1 MASAWR
7 KPPAAHVCPGH
18 PLALFP
24 TEGCAKAWR
33 RALREIGTMLN
44 RKSRPAPAG
53 SVSLARALSK
63 LGYCSRTQ
71 AEALILERRVKV
83 DGRLAALP
91 SLRIDM
97 DRARI
102 LVDGAAVGANKRHY
116 LMVNKLRGV
125 VTTRSDP
132 QGRPTIYDSL
142 SQLDLPFIAPVG
154 RLDMASEGLLLM
166 SNDTRWAQRILDP
179 ASGVEKTYHVQI
191 DTVPDEAFMQRL
203 RAGVVEDGET
213 LTTRSA
219 ELLRHGERNA
229 WVEMVID
236 EGRNRQI
243 RRIVEAAGA
252 QVLRLVRVGIG
263 ALTLGELA
271 KGAARPLT
279 PDEIALPL
287 AGAGRP
293 AEAGRQSSGLVRLRR

>member
-1 MASAWR
+1 M
-7 KPPAAHVCPGH
+7 
-18 PLALFP
+18 
-24 TEGCAKAWR
+24 
-33 RALREIGTMLN
+33 MLN
-44 RKSRPAPAG
+44 RRTKPAPSG
-53 SVSLARALSK
+53 TVSLARALSK

-71 AEALILERRVKV
+71 AEELIRERRVKV
-83 DGRLAALP
+83 DGRLALHP

-97 DRARI
+97 NRARI
-102 LVDGAAVGANKRHY
+102 MVDGEAVGANQRIY

-132 QGRPTIYDSL
+132 QGRPTIYDGL
-142 SQLDLPFIAPVG
+142 SDLDLPFVAPVG

-191 DTVPDEAFMQRL
+191 DTVPDEAFMERL
-203 RAGVVEDGET
+203 RAGTVDGNET
-213 LTTRSA
+213 LTTKSA

-263 ALTLGELA
+263 GLSLGELA
-271 KGAARPLT
+271 KGAVRRLRPEEV
-279 PDEIALPL
+279 PLPL
-287 AGAGRP
+287 RTDKPVPDGRCPDLSGPSRSPARRAHLPNGCGRAGSRP
-293 AEAGRQSSGLVRLRR
+293 S

>member
-1 MASAWR
+1 
-7 KPPAAHVCPGH
+7 
-18 PLALFP
+18 
-24 TEGCAKAWR
+24 
-33 RALREIGTMLN
+33 MLN
-44 RKSRPAPAG
+44 RKSRPLPAG

-71 AEALILERRVKV
+71 GEALVLSRRVKV
-83 DGRLAALP
+83 DGRLATHP

-102 LVDGAAVGANKRHY
+102 LVDDEPVFANQRVY

-125 VTTRSDP
+125 VTTRLDP
-132 QGRPTIYDSL
+132 QGRSTVYDSL
-142 SQLDLPFIAPVG
+142 SEIDLPFIAPVG

-203 RAGVVEDGET
+203 RAGVVENGET
-213 LTTRSA
+213 LSTRSA

-229 WVEMVID
+229 WIEMVID

-243 RRIVEAAGA
+243 RRIVESAGA

-263 ALTLGELA
+263 ALTLGDLA
-271 KGAARPLT
+271 KGAVRPLE
-279 PDEIALPL
+279 PAEIALPL
-287 AGAGRP
+287 ASAAAPSGAHR
-293 AEAGRQSSGLVRLRR
+293 

>member
-1 MASAWR
+1 
-7 KPPAAHVCPGH
+7 
-18 PLALFP
+18 
-24 TEGCAKAWR
+24 
-33 RALREIGTMLN
+33 MLN
-44 RKSRPAPAG
+44 RKPRPAPAG

-71 AEALILERRVKV
+71 AEDLIRERRVKV
-83 DGRLAALP
+83 DGRLAAHP

-97 DRARI
+97 NRARVT
-102 LVDGAAVGANKRHY
+102 VDGEAVGANQRVY

-132 QGRPTIYDSL
+132 QGRPTIYDSI
-142 SQLDLPFIAPVG
+142 SELDLPFVAPVG

-191 DTVPDEAFMQRL
+191 ETVPDEAFMERL
-203 RAGVVEDGET
+203 RAGVVDGSET
-213 LTTRSA
+213 LSTKSA

-263 ALTLGELA
+263 GLSLGELP
-271 KGAARPLT
+271 KGAVRRLRP
-279 PDEIALPL
+279 EEVALPL
-287 AGAGRP
+287 QTDKP
-293 AEAGRQSSGLVRLRR
+293 SGTASAPTSVPLRARR

>member
-1 MASAWR
+1 MSSR
-7 KPPAAHVCPGH
+7 YDRPAAPG
-18 PLALFP
+18 
-24 TEGCAKAWR
+24 T
-33 RALREIGTMLN
+33 
-44 RKSRPAPAG
+44 
-53 SVSLARALSK
+53 VSLARALSK

-71 AEALILERRVKV
+71 AEALILAKRVKV
-83 DGRLAALP
+83 DGRLAAHP

-97 DRARI
+97 ARARI
-102 LVDGAAVGANKRHY
+102 LVDGEPVSANQRVY

-125 VTTRSDP
+125 VTTRVDP
-132 QGRPTIYDSL
+132 QGRGTVYDSL
-142 SQLDLPFIAPVG
+142 TDLDLPFLAPVG

-166 SNDTRWAQRILDP
+166 SNDTRWGQRILDP

-191 DTVPDEAFMQRL
+191 DTVPDDAFMARL
-203 RAGVVEDGET
+203 RAGAVEDGEI

-219 ELLRHGERNA
+219 ELLRHGQRNA

-252 QVLRLVRVGIG
+252 EVLRLVRVGIG
-263 ALTLGELA
+263 ALSLGDLP
-271 KGAARPLT
+271 KGAVRPLS

-287 AGAGRP
+287 LNAVTQIPGSN
-293 AEAGRQSSGLVRLRR
+293 EAAPR